1 METKNNKVYSSQTMN
16 ATEYMKEA
24 IKKFL
29 ISKKYSIVFSDISCE
44 VSKRF
49 GKVGAVTTV
58 KLTVKDEEENV
69 YTIEDLNTGDESM
82 SWLVE
87 FIKKKEDE
95 AIKAFIEEQKSSAR
109 DESNEEMKPIETQN
123 YKVSGIKTKD
133 DFVLSMCFSTSM
145 EDMAA
150 FLTRKEFVSYWAGP
164 SAKFTDDS
172 ISFENI
178 VLKDLVL
185 KDKKLEMKYKWQ
197 DWDEFSSVAI
207 NFEEIG
213 SNLKLSLK
221 HRGVPVELVDIVKNH
236 WINRIFGAISSVFK
250 CAIKP
255 I

>member
-1 METKNNKVYSSQTMN
+1 METKNKVYSSQTMN

-29 ISKKYSIVFSDISCE
+29 VSKKYSIVFSDISCE

-69 YTIEDLNTGDESM
+69 YTIEDLNSEDESM
-82 SWLVE
+82 SWLIE

-95 AIKAFIEEQKSSAR
+95 AIKAFIAEQKSSVS
-109 DESNEEMKPIETQN
+109 DEEMKPIEPQN

-133 DFVLSMCFSTSM
+133 DFILTMCFSTSL

-172 ISFENI
+172 ISFENV
-178 VLKDLVL
+178 VLKNLVL
-185 KDKKLEMKYKWQ
+185 KDKKLEMLYKWQ
-197 DWDEFSSVAI
+197 DWDEFSNVVIS
-207 NFEEIG
+207 FEEIG

-221 HRGVPVELVDIVKNH
+221 HREIPVELVDIVKSH